1 MDVLYRPSGY
11 TVEKYMEVVNR
22 IREKLPDAAVT
33 ADAIVGFPGETEEQF
48 QNTLKLME
56 MVKFDVLNTAAY
68 RQAARRRARFTAWQV
83 ELTDAMGTCWW
94 CAVAW
99 CSPRPNT
106 PAALYE
112 EQVPEDVKADRLQRI
127 NRYEEPALLDDFIV

>member
-1 MDVLYRPSGY
+1 MLTCCAGGLCMDVLYRPSGY

-83 ELTDAMGTCWW
+83 ELTDAMGTCWLW
-94 CAVAW
+94 CLVQPSTQHARCPVRGAG
-99 CSPRPNT
+99 
-106 PAALYE
+106 A
-112 EQVPEDVKADRLQRI
+112 
-127 NRYEEPALLDDFIV
+127 